1 MTTDAGTTIPVPVL
15 LITGAVGAG
24 KSTVGA
30 EVFRLL
36 QEAGVASAFI
46 DLAALGNGWPPPPDD
61 PWNERLVHAN
71 LACTW
76 ANFQRAGAR
85 RLVVCR
91 VLEARSLLRYVEAAI
106 PGAQITVVLL
116 RARLEL
122 LHARI
127 RAREAG
133 DPEWFLDVATYLVDR
148 LEATAA
154 EDHTVDNEDRS
165 ITEVAAEVLQVTGW
179 LTT

>member
-1 MTTDAGTTIPVPVL
+1 MTADAGTRTPVPVL

-36 QEAGVASAFI
+36 REAGIPSAFV

-61 PWNERLVHAN
+61 PWNERLTHAN

-76 ANFQRAGAR
+76 ANFRRAGAR

-91 VLEARSLLRYVEAAI
+91 VLEARSLLRHVGAAVPAPRSPWSASE
-106 PGAQITVVLL
+106 PG
-116 RARLEL
+116 
-122 LHARI
+122 
-127 RAREAG
+127 
-133 DPEWFLDVATYLVDR
+133 
-148 LEATAA
+148 
-154 EDHTVDNEDRS
+154 
-165 ITEVAAEVLQVTGW
+165 
-179 LTT
+179 